1 MNIAIAGGSG
11 YVGKNLTSALTNN
24 GDNVYILTRNP
35 DQHHNQKKVTYVGWL
50 NEEYQPEK
58 QLPAI
63 DVIVNLAGDSLFG
76 YWTKTKKDKIFQS
89 RINATYALIDLIKKM
104 NTKPEVLIN
113 ASAVGYFGTSQEQ
126 TFTEF
131 SEEKGHDFL
140 AEVTQAWEQTA
151 IEARSYGVRTVIARL
166 GVILGKEG
174 ALPLM
179 AMPFR
184 LFIGGKIGSG
194 RQWVS
199 WIHIDD
205 VVGLIRFA
213 MDNKKVNKSFHL
225 TAPQP
230 VQNKQLARTLASVLS
245 RPNWFPT
252 PKFLLQTVLGD
263 MSILVVDGQKVI
275 PEKAL
280 DFGYD
285 FHYPTIE
292 TALKEIYE

>member
-1 MNIAIAGGSG
+1 MNIVIAGGTG
-11 YVGKNLTSALTNN
+11 YVGKNLTTALTNN
-24 GDNVYILTRNP
+24 GHNVYILTRNP
-35 DQHHNQKKVTYVGWL
+35 DQHHNQEKVTYIGWL
-50 NEEYQPEK
+50 NEEYQPEQ
-58 QLPAI
+58 QLPDI
-63 DVIVNLAGDSLFG
+63 DAIVNLAGDSLFG

-113 ASAVGYFGTSQEQ
+113 ASAVGYFGTSQDQ

-131 SEEKGHDFL
+131 SEEKGNDFL

-151 IEARSYGVRTVIARL
+151 VEARSYGVRTVIARL

-184 LFIGGKIGSG
+184 LFVGGKIGSG
-194 RQWVS
+194 KQWVS

-205 VVGLIRFA
+205 VVGLILFA
-213 MDNKKVNKSFHL
+213 IHNKEVNKAFHL
-225 TAPQP
+225 TSPQP
-230 VQNKQLARTLASVLS
+230 VQNKALARTLGIVLH

-252 PKFLLQTVLGD
+252 PTFLLKTVLGD
-263 MSILVVDGQKVI
+263 MSILVVDGQKVL
-275 PEKAL
+275 PEKAMDL
-280 DFGYD
+280 GYE
-285 FHYPTIE
+285 FNFPTIE
-292 TALKEIYE
+292 MALNKIYE